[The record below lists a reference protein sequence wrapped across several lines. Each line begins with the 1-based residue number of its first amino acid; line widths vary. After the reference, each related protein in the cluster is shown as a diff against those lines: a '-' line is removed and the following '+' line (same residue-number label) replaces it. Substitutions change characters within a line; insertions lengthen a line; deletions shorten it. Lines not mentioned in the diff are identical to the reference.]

1 MAVDSFSVR
10 RYSDADRAGLV
21 GMLDSHMRIDESWPP
36 GYAREKGEVLD
47 WLAGRSHLG
56 RWIAREEARIVGHLS
71 ADRVEPG
78 EKADV
83 WEMEIGCGIERL
95 AEIGRLVVL
104 PEVRRSGVSGA
115 LTRHGVRDIVEQGY
129 VPVASAFHD
138 AVASRSMMTNLGW
151 KIIGSVQGRRS
162 GRAIH
167 LLIAPQRLV
176 EAALSHPLR

>member
-1 MAVDSFSVR
+1 MAVDSISVH
-10 RYSDADRAGLV
+10 RYSNADCPGLL
-21 GMLDSHMRIDESWPP
+21 GMLDSHMRIDTSWPP
-36 GYAREKGEVLD
+36 GYARGEGDVLD

-56 RWIAREEARIVGHLS
+56 RWVAREGARIVGHLS

-78 EKADV
+78 DKADA
-83 WEMEIGCGIERL
+83 WQMEIGCGIGRL

-115 LTRHGVRDIVEQGY
+115 LTRHGVRDVVGQGY
-129 VPVASAFHD
+129 VPVACAFHD
-138 AVASRSMMTNLGW
+138 AVASRTMMTNLGW

-162 GRAIH
+162 GRSID

-176 EAALSHPLR
+176 EAALSQPLP